1 MKKLLLSIALVA
13 FTFAATAQD
22 GKFNLGVNLGLPT
35 GDVSDFY
42 SFVGSIEANYLFDV
56 SEEFQVGPSASYS
69 HFFGEEGFGDI
80 SFLPLAAAARF
91 NASEQFVLG
100 ADLGY
105 AIGIS
110 PDENDGG
117 FYYRPMVGY
126 NLNDKVMLQ
135 VSYSGVSMDGGSFA
149 NFGLGAMFAL

>member
-13 FTFAATAQD
+13 FVFTATAQD

-35 GDVSDFY
+35 GDVSDAF
-42 SFVGSIEANYLFDV
+42 SFAGSVEANYLFEV
-56 SEEFQVGPSASYS
+56 SDQFQVGPSASYS

-91 NASEQFVLG
+91 NASEEFTLG

-105 AIGIS
+105 AVGI
-110 PDENDGG
+110 NTGNQGG

-135 VSYSGVSMDGGSFA
+135 ISYSGVSNDGATASSI
-149 NFGLGAMFAL
+149 GLGAMFAL

>member
-35 GDVSDFY
+35 GDVSDAY

-56 SEEFQVGPSASYS
+56 SDEFQVGPSASYS

-91 NASEQFVLG
+91 NASDEFTLG

-105 AIGIS
+105 AIGVS
-110 PDENDGG
+110 NAEGG
-117 FYYRPMVGY
+117 EFYWRPMVGY
-126 NLNDKVMLQ
+126 DISDKVMLQ
-135 VSYSGVSMDGGSFA
+135 ASYSGMGDLSF
-149 NFGLGAMFAL
+149 FGLGAMFAL